1 MDKSAAAQA
10 LLSLAQEGKGRTK
23 TARLREILGEIE
35 TAQQAGVSNARI
47 VETLNA
53 QGFDLTLKTFE
64 TMLYRIRKKQRQTT
78 ATPAGLG
85 HDQGKPPATHAIPT
99 LRNADEATP
108 ATEPEPPEVGQLSLK
123 QRGERKADQYM
134 KPGIANPLLKKKLKE
149 QP

>member
-10 LLSLAQEGKGRTK
+10 LLSLAKEGKGRTK

-53 QGFDLTLKTFE
+53 QGFDDLTLKTFE

-85 HDQGKPPATHAIPT
+85 HDQGKPPATSTPEAQKVGAFEIPKPKRFT
-99 LRNADEATP
+99 HNPTP
-108 ATEPEPPEVGQLSLK
+108 DDDQLT
-123 QRGERKADQYM
+123 
-134 KPGIANPLLKKKLKE
+134 
-149 QP
+149 

>member
-1 MDKSAAAQA
+1 MDKSPAGQA
-10 LLSLAQEGKGRTK
+10 LLALAKESAGRSK

-78 ATPAGLG
+78 ATPASLG
-85 HDQGKPPATHAIPT
+85 HDQGKPPATSTPEARKVGTFEIPKPKRFT
-99 LRNADEATP
+99 HNA
-108 ATEPEPPEVGQLSLK
+108 
-123 QRGERKADQYM
+123 
-134 KPGIANPLLKKKLKE
+134 KPDDDLLT
-149 QP
+149 